1 MGRLYDYDYAIRIP
15 LKMIQL
21 TECDGKAYPLAF
33 NWEGE
38 DGAQS
43 LMKVDKVYSRT
54 PCAEQ
59 QSGVV
64 GDRYDCLI
72 AGRREELYYSLIAP
86 RKWFKLKPV
95 TEEEY
100 KAYYRLPGERQGTG
114 LSPRTGKSP
123 GAAAAAGRA
132 DPAAQADRAAGQPD
146 PDRHAGRDGHAG
158 QPDLAAQSGQSG
170 QFSQDGQSGPD
181 EQFGW
186 DMPSNPGYA
195 KDPKIRR
202 RRGIKIAEDPA
213 SYGADLS

>member
-21 TECDGKAYPLAF
+21 TECDGKAYPIAF

-123 GAAAAAGRA
+123 GAAAAA
-132 DPAAQADRAAGQPD
+132 QADLAGRSGLDGQNGQNG
-146 PDRHAGRDGHAG
+146 RHA
-158 QPDLAAQSGQSG
+158 QSAH
-170 QFSQDGQSGPD
+170 DGQSRQSAQD
-181 EQFGW
+181 EQFDW
-186 DMPSNPGYA
+186 DTPSNPGYA
-195 KDPKIRR
+195 KDPKLRR
-202 RRGIKIAEDPA
+202 RRGIKIAEDPS
-213 SYGADLS
+213 SYGADLSQP